1 MNAKIDKISE
11 MKKIL
16 RVKDATNAG
25 LIPYFC

>member
-1 MNAKIDKISE
+1 MDAKIDKISE

-25 LIPYFC
+25 LMS